1 MKKITLAVLTLMLVF
16 SGSAFAQGKYGK
28 DSAECIKYLSYYK
41 EYFKQKAYDD
51 AMPNWRQAYKICP
64 PTANQTMLI
73 DGTTLMRMLI
83 NKNAKD
89 PVYRAALIDSL
100 AAIHD
105 ARATAWPKNAITAR
119 NNKGQDLANYVKD
132 NPARLHK
139 EFTEIIEANKSAT
152 KPSLFLFD
160 LQAAIN
166 LYEAGKLGAEDVI
179 ACYQNNLAYLENAK
193 AKSSAE
199 AENIQKVRTDLE
211 TLFISSKVASCEDLI
226 ALFEPRFNAT
236 PDDLNLVKNIV
247 KMLSIT
253 EDCQDNDLYLKA
265 ATRMYALE
273 PGYNSAYFLFKLNS
287 SRGNYSE
294 AVKYM
299 DEAIE
304 YDESDAATDA
314 QYSYELAA
322 YCYKNA
328 RFAKANSAAHKA
340 LDLDPSMAGKCY
352 FLIGQ
357 IWGTVSCGGDEI
369 QTRAHFWV
377 AVDNMR
383 KAAAADA
390 SLADEA
396 NRMIAQYSKYYPQTA
411 EAFMYN
417 FTDGQSYTVNCSG
430 MTATT
435 TVRTQK

>member
-1 MKKITLAVLTLMLVF
+1 MKKITLAVLTLLLAF
-16 SGSAFAQGKYGK
+16 PGSLFAQGKYGK
-28 DSAECIKYLSYYK
+28 DSSECIKYLSYYK
-41 EYFKQKAYDD
+41 EYYKQKAYDD
-51 AMPNWRQAYKICP
+51 ALPNWRKAYSICP

-73 DGTTLMRMLI
+73 DGTSLMRILI

-100 AAIHD
+100 MAIHD
-105 ARATAWPKNAITAR
+105 ARANAWPKNAVTAR
-119 NNKGQDLANYVKD
+119 NNKGQDLSNYIKD
-132 NPARLHK
+132 NPARLHS
-139 EFTEIIEANKSAT
+139 ELSEVIEANKGAT

-160 LQAAIN
+160 LQSAIK
-166 LYEAGKLGAEDVI
+166 LYENGKLGAEEVI
-179 ACYQNNLAYLENAK
+179 SSYQRNLGYLDEAK
-193 AKSSAE
+193 PKSSAE
-199 AENIQKVRTDLE
+199 TEQIQKVRTDLE

-226 ALFEPRFNAT
+226 ALFEPRFNAAS
-236 PDDLNLVKNIV
+236 DDLNLVKNIV

-253 EDCQDNDLYLKA
+253 EDCQDNDLYLRA
-265 ATRMYALE
+265 ATKMYALE
-273 PGYNSAYFLFKLNS
+273 PSYNSAYFLYKLNS
-287 SRGNYSE
+287 SKGNYE
-294 AVKYM
+294 QAVKYL

-322 YCYKNA
+322 YCFKNA
-328 RFAKANSAAHKA
+328 RFAKANSAARAA
-340 LDLDPSMAGKCY
+340 LELDPSMAGKCY

-383 KAAAADA
+383 KAAAADE
-390 SLADEA
+390 SLAEEA
-396 NRMIAQYSKYYPQTA
+396 GRMIAQYSRYYPQTA